1 MMRLGMLAAIS
12 AAGALLLA
20 AFVASSGNL
29 VAARAVLAVAVVLI
43 VIAAVLLLRV
53 RAGARGTAESPR
65 QAAVSPPRRGPL
77 PPRPP
82 PSRPQAPP
90 APGDLPPARA
100 VDERPA
106 PGPGVRAVPAPA
118 GLGPTGAGVAAVAR
132 DLAQQA
138 VQRTSAPAASVLVRR
153 GDRLMAAG
161 TAGDWAL
168 ARQLQAETRE
178 DEPGWPAY
186 ASTSGSA
193 DDADPPSFPVD
204 DIFAEALASFGRPAP
219 LERWQELED
228 APLEV
233 LPVAGLSERGVGV
246 AVPIVQG
253 RALAGLWVLAHRPKG
268 RAYTDAELVTL
279 DRLSRQTA
287 PRLGAALA
295 GETPAAET

>member
-1 MMRLGMLAAIS
+1 VLM
-12 AAGALLLA
+12 AL
-20 AFVASSGNL
+20 
-29 VAARAVLAVAVVLI
+29 
-43 VIAAVLLLRV
+43 AAVLLLRV
-53 RAGARGTAESPR
+53 RAGARGTAASPLQPGDSPR
-65 QAAVSPPRRGPL
+65 RRGPL
-77 PPRPP
+77 PPRPAAGRP
-82 PSRPQAPP
+82 PPKAGPVER
-90 APGDLPPARA
+90 PPART

-106 PGPGVRAVPAPA
+106 PGAGVRAAPAPA
-118 GLGPTGAGVAAVAR
+118 GFGVTGAGVAAVAR

-138 VQRTSAPAASVLVRR
+138 VQRISAPAASVLVRR
-153 GDRLMAAG
+153 GDRLVAAG

-186 ASTSGSA
+186 ASSSGST

-204 DIFAEALASFGRPAP
+204 DTFTAALAQFGRPAP

-228 APLEV
+228 APPEV

-253 RALAGLWVLAHRPKG
+253 RYLAGLWVLARRPKG
-268 RAYTDAELVTL
+268 RAYSDSELATL
-279 DRLSRQTA
+279 DRLSRQIA

-295 GETPAAET
+295 GESPSPEA

>member
-1 MMRLGMLAAIS
+1 MRLGMLAAIG

-29 VAARAVLAVAVVLI
+29 VAARAVLAVAALLI

-53 RAGARGTAESPR
+53 RAGARGTAGSPR
-65 QAAVSPPRRGPL
+65 PAAVSPPRRGPL
-77 PPRPP
+77 PPRPTALRP
-82 PSRPQAPP
+82 PAPP
-90 APGDLPPARA
+90 ASSDLPPARA
-100 VDERPA
+100 VDDRPA
-106 PGPGVRAVPAPA
+106 PGAGVRAVPAPA

-153 GDRLMAAG
+153 GDRLVAAG

-204 DIFAEALASFGRPAP
+204 DMFAEALASFGRPAP

-228 APLEV
+228 APPEV

-253 RALAGLWVLAHRPKG
+253 RILAGLWVLARRPKG
-268 RAYTDAELVTL
+268 RAYTDSELVTL
-279 DRLSRQTA
+279 DRLSRQIA

-295 GETPAAET
+295 GEAPAAET

>member
-1 MMRLGMLAAIS
+1 MRLGMLAAIG

-29 VAARAVLAVAVVLI
+29 VAARAVLAVSALLI

-53 RAGARGTAESPR
+53 RAAARGTAGSPR
-65 QAAVSPPRRGPL
+65 PAPVSPPRRGPL
-77 PPRPP
+77 PPRPTALRP
-82 PSRPQAPP
+82 PSPP
-90 APGDLPPARA
+90 APSDLPPARA
-100 VDERPA
+100 VDDRPA
-106 PGPGVRAVPAPA
+106 PGAGVRAVPAPA

-153 GDRLMAAG
+153 GDRLVAAG

-253 RALAGLWVLAHRPKG
+253 RILAGLWVLARRPKG

-279 DRLSRQTA
+279 DRLSRQIA

>member
-53 RAGARGTAESPR
+53 RAGARGAAGSPR

-82 PSRPQAPP
+82 PLRPQAPP

-106 PGPGVRAVPAPA
+106 PGAGVRAVPAPA

-153 GDRLMAAG
+153 GDRLIAAG

-204 DIFAEALASFGRPAP
+204 DMFAEALASFGRPAP

-228 APLEV
+228 APPEV

-253 RALAGLWVLAHRPKG
+253 RELVGLWVLARRPKG

-279 DRLSRQTA
+279 DRLSRQIA